1 MDKLVY
7 AYAIIVSG
15 LLFIYIDYKKLCNNK
30 KVNDDSSSDENIYTS
45 NKPIIAYGMSYSKN
59 DRFKN
64 RANTI

>member
-15 LLFIYIDYKKLCNNK
+15 LLYIYIDYKKLCNK
-30 KVNDDSSSDENIYTS
+30 KTVDDDSSDENIYTS
-45 NKPIIAYGMSYSKN
+45 NKPIIAYGMTYSKD
-59 DRFKN
+59 DRFKH

>member
-1 MDKLVY
+1 MDKVVY

-15 LLFIYIDYKKLCNNK
+15 LLFIYIDKKLCNK
-30 KVNDDSSSDENIYTS
+30 KRVDDDSSDENIYTS
-45 NKPIIAYGMSYSKN
+45 NKPIIAYGMTYSKD